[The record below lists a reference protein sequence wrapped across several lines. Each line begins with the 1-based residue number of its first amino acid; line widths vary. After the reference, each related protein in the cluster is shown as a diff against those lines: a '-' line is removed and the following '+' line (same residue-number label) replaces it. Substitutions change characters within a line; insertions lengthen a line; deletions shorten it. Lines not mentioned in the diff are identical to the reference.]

1 MQRASSLFLAIALML
16 GAMVPF
22 LAPTPARAVSDTIV
36 VSQVYGGGGNSGA
49 TFTHDFIELFNR
61 GDSTVD
67 LAGMSLQ
74 YASATGTGNFGANTG
89 QLTELSGSIPAGG
102 YFLVQQ
108 ASQAAVGAPLPT
120 ADLVDATPIA
130 MAAGS
135 GKVALVS
142 DAVSLGCNGGSTLCN
157 ANQLA
162 RIVDLVGYG
171 TANFFEGTSAASG
184 IGSMTSAQRIDAGCT
199 DTDQNGT
206 DFASAAVAP
215 RNSVTAQNPCDTTTP
230 TNPSGSGSADPST
243 VLPGEIT
250 TLTVIVTP
258 GTNPDSEG
266 MVVSA
271 DLTAIGGSAD
281 QAFTGADTTF
291 SFEASV
297 SSDTPVGDVSLPVVI
312 SDAQEREGTASI
324 ALTIASDDAPPADSV
339 VISQVYGGGGNSGA
353 FYTHDFIELFNP
365 TDAAVSL
372 AGWSVQYAS
381 SSGINWQVTA
391 LDESIAAGGYYLIQ
405 QAGGT
410 GGEAG
415 LPTPDATGTINLSGT
430 SGKVALSSTTT
441 TLSGS
446 CPLGEPV
453 VDFVGFGSSANCFEG
468 DGPTG
473 TLSNERAAIRLN
485 DGATDTDN
493 NDADFAVGDPNPRN
507 SGGVAPDPDP
517 IAVCD
522 VEESDLTWIYEVQ
535 GDGSSTPI
543 SGESVIVRGVVTA
556 NFTSGGESG
565 IPANQGLRGFFMEA
579 ITDDRDDDPQTSEG
593 IFVFDFGGMFDGQIG
608 DLVHVAGTATEFP
621 PDDESVTQ
629 ISASDLD
636 VCDETGVDA
645 TLPEPAVL
653 PLPVAPGDRA
663 AVLEPLESM
672 RVNHPELTV
681 IEFFQLERFGE
692 IRLSADGVLQ
702 TPTNVFRPGTD
713 EAVELAADNAA
724 ANIVLDD
731 GRTGQNLNRLDSPD
745 LLPYVEAGET
755 LRIGDQLIEPTTVLH
770 FNFGQWKLQP
780 VDIDE
785 ITEELAENRTRPRPE
800 SAPEVGGTLNV
811 ASFNVLNYFDG
822 DGQGGG
828 FPNARG
834 ATTASELE
842 RQTEK
847 LVDAITRLD
856 ADILGLIEIEN
867 DGGAFTA
874 TRTLVDAINAELG
887 AEVYRFVDT
896 GVIGTDAIKQAFI
909 YDRRT
914 VRPVGP
920 WAILTSEVDP
930 RFDDSRSRPALA
942 QTFTQLGTGE
952 RVTVVV
958 NHFKSKGQSGLEDR
972 SDPDY
977 DQGDGQ
983 GFWNHTRTQS
993 ALALADWLDTNP
1005 TRVQSLGTLIIGD
1018 LNAYGREDPIVALEK
1033 AGYVDQLI
1041 KFTDGTPYTYTFDG
1055 QQGTLDTALAKGNLA
1070 TRITGA
1076 DVWHINADEV
1086 PAIDYQESIGGRG
1099 NSRFRTPEIAELYYD
1114 PSAFRSSDHDPV
1126 LVGLDLGRRN
1136 FPGQPGG

>member
-1 MQRASSLFLAIALML
+1 MPMQRASSLFLAIALML

-22 LAPTPARAVSDTIV
+22 LAPTPARAVSETLVI
-36 VSQVYGGGGNSGA
+36 SQVYGGGGNSGA

-120 ADLVDATPIA
+120 ADLADATPIA

-142 DAVSLGCNGGSTLCN
+142 DAVSLGCNGGSMPCN

-184 IGSMTSAQRIDAGCT
+184 IGSTTSAQRIDAGCT

-215 RNSVTAQNPCDTTTP
+215 RNSATAQNPCDTTTP

-243 VLPGEIT
+243 VLAGETT

-266 MVVSA
+266 MAVSA

-291 SFEASV
+291 SFEATV
-297 SSDTPVGDVSLPVVI
+297 SAGTSPGDVSLPVAI
-312 SDAQEREGTASI
+312 TDSQDRTGATTI
-324 ALTIASDDAPPADSV
+324 DLTIASDDGPVGGAV
-339 VISQVYGGGGNSGA
+339 VISQVYGGGGNA
-353 FYTHDFIELFNP
+353 NATFTHDFIELYNR
-365 TDAAVSL
+365 TDAPISL

-381 SSGINWQVTA
+381 SAGTTWQVTP
-391 LDESIAAGGYYLIQ
+391 LDGSIAAGGYYLIQ
-405 QAGGT
+405 QAQGSGGT
-410 GGEAG
+410 TP
-415 LPTPDATGTINLSGT
+415 LPTPDATGTILMASS
-430 SGKVALSSTTT
+430 SGKVALSSATT
-441 TLSGS
+441 TLSGK

-453 VDFVGFGSSANCFEG
+453 VDFVGYGSANCFEG
-468 DGPTG
+468 GGPTVA
-473 TLSNERAAIRLN
+473 LSNTTAAIR
-485 DGATDTDN
+485 DDGGATDTGDN
-493 NDADFAVGDPNPRN
+493 AEDFTTGAPNPRN
-507 SGGVAPDPDP
+507 SGGADPDP

-535 GDGSSTPI
+535 GDGASTPMP
-543 SGESVIVRGVVTA
+543 GESVIVRGVVTA
-556 NFTSGGESG
+556 DFTSGGDTG
-565 IPANQGLRGFFMEA
+565 IPANQGLRGFFIEA
-579 ITDDRDDDPQTSEG
+579 IAADRDDDSQTSEG
-593 IFVFDFGGMFDGQIG
+593 VFVFDFDAIFDDEIG
-608 DLVHVAGTATEFP
+608 DLVHVAGTVGEFGG
-621 PDDESVTQ
+621 VTQ
-629 ISASDLD
+629 ISSGDLD
-636 VCDETGVDA
+636 VCDDTGVDA
-645 TLPEPAVL
+645 TLPAPAVL
-653 PLPVAPGDRA
+653 PLPMAPDLRA
-663 AVLEPLESM
+663 EEFEPLESM
-672 RVNHPELTV
+672 RVAHEELTV

-692 IRLSADGVLQ
+692 VRLSAEGVLQ
-702 TPTNVFRPGTD
+702 TPTNVFLPGSE
-713 EAVELAADNAA
+713 EAVELAEFNAA
-724 ANIVLDD
+724 VNIVLDD

-755 LRIGDQLIEPTTVLH
+755 LRIGDQLIEHTTVLH

-856 ADILGLIEIEN
+856 ADVLGLIEIEN
-867 DGGAFTA
+867 DGGELTA

-887 AEVYRFVDT
+887 AELYRFVDT
-896 GVIGTDAIKQAFI
+896 GEIGTDAIKQAFI
-909 YDRRT
+909 YDSRT
-914 VRPVGP
+914 VRPVGE

-930 RFDDSRSRPALA
+930 RFDDNRSRPALA

-958 NHFKSKGQSGLEDR
+958 NHFKSKGQSGLNDPN
-972 SDPDY
+972 DPDF

-1005 TRVQSLGTLIIGD
+1005 TQVQSLGTLIIGD

-1086 PAIDYQESIGGRG
+1086 PAIDYQESIGGPG

-1126 LVGLDLGRRN
+1126 LVGLELGRRN